1 MRAPN
6 SFAPNHSMLS
16 TRSNPASAFANLRV
30 GIDLVR
36 VSHIAESVEKFGERF
51 LSRVFTPQEIAYA
64 ASSPACRNERLA
76 TRFAAKEAAMKALQL
91 ADEGIPWTDLEVARQ
106 PSGDC
111 SLRLHGAA
119 QRAMERSGTYE
130 LALSLSHEGDLATAI
145 VVAQRPFGS
154 PNCTMNSP

>member
-1 MRAPN
+1 MPE
-6 SFAPNHSMLS
+6 
-16 TRSNPASAFANLRV
+16 NLRV

-51 LSRVFTPQEIAYA
+51 LKRIFTSLEIAYA

-76 TRFAAKEAAMKALQL
+76 ARFAAKEAAMKALQL
-91 ADEGIPWTDLEVARQ
+91 ADEGIAWTDLEVARQ
-106 PSGDC
+106 PSGNC

-119 QRAMERSGTYE
+119 QRAVERSGTYE

-145 VVAQRPFGS
+145 VVAQRIMAGEVHDNLPVFS
-154 PNCTMNSP
+154 